1 MNIKIYKQNIIQMYY
16 YNQCELKDFFLGI
29 VYFLVFK
36 SAFSYYPQAE
46 WYTVV

>member
-1 MNIKIYKQNIIQMYY
+1 MNIKIYKQNIIQNIIY
-16 YNQCELKDFFLGI
+16 QCELKDFFLGI